1 MSTNCACVIFV
12 VVVFLQCT
20 ESLIKAPFILTV
32 GKAKCKVPGAEFVKF
47 HTQELVREEFV
58 FSRCL
63 RL

>member
-1 MSTNCACVIFV
+1 MSTNCACVIF

-20 ESLIKAPFILTV
+20 ESLIKAPFILTI
-32 GKAKCKVPGAEFVKF
+32 GKAKCKVPGAESVKF
-47 HTQELVREEFV
+47 HTRELVREGFV